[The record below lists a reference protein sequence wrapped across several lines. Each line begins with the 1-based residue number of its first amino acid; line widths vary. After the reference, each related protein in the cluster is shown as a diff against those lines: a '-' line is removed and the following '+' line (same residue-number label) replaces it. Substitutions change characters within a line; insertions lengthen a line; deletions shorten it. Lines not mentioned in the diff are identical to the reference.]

1 MTGEA
6 MENIEL
12 HLNEIRHRIGR
23 AARHSGRRETDITL
37 VAVSKTV
44 GPEAV
49 MAAFELGVTDFG
61 ENRVAE
67 LVRKNSILPQAR
79 WHLIG
84 RLQTNKVKD
93 VVGRT
98 CLIHS
103 LDRWKLAEEINKRG
117 MALGIQVPVLLQ
129 VNITGE
135 DSKTGLDPLDV
146 AAFLQSAGQ
155 LPAVQIMGLMT
166 MAKDDPDPEASRPVF
181 RELAELRSRM
191 AALRLEN
198 VQLRHLSMGMSQ
210 DYEVA
215 VEEGAD
221 IVRIGSALFK

>member
-1 MTGEA
+1 
-6 MENIEL
+6 MENIGQK
-12 HLNEIRHRIGR
+12 LNEIRYKIGR
-23 AARHSGRRETDITL
+23 AARLSGRIETDVTL

-49 MAAFELGVTDFG
+49 MAAFELGVADFG
-61 ENRVAE
+61 ENRVPE
-67 LVRKNSILPQAR
+67 LIRKSSILPQAR
-79 WHLIG
+79 WHFIG

-93 VVGRT
+93 IVGRT

-117 MALGIQVPVLLQ
+117 VALGIQVPVLLQ

-135 DSKTGLDPLDV
+135 DSKTGLDPGDV

-155 LPAVQIMGLMT
+155 LPAIQIIGLMT
-166 MAKDDPDPEASRPVF
+166 MAEEQPDPQASRPVF
-181 RELAELRSRM
+181 RELADLRSRM
-191 AALRLEN
+191 SVIRVEN